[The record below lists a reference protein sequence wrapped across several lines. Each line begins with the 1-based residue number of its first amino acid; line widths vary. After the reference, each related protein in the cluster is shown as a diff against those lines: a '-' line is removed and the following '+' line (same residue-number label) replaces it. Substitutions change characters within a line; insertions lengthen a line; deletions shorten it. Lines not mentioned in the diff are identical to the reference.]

1 MVFRRFVEVGRVI
14 IVNYGPLVG
23 KLAVIVDILTTTKVV
38 IQGLKGG
45 VKRQELSLR
54 RVTLTDYK
62 LDIKRGAKEAEVFK
76 AIEDFK
82 LEDKFKTSIY
92 YKKNEIRQKRSNLT
106 DFDRFKV
113 MRLRQKRAVLRHL
126 AAKGV
131 KKPAGGKGGK
141 PDKKDKK
148 EKKEKKEKKK

>member
-1 MVFRRFVEVGRVI
+1 MVFKRFVEVGRVI
-14 IVNYGPLVG
+14 VVNYGPLTG
-23 KLAVIVDILTTTKVV
+23 KLAVIVDILTTTKVI

-45 VKRQELSLR
+45 VRRQELSLR

-62 LDIKRGAKEAEVFK
+62 IDIKRGAKREEVFK
-76 AIEDFK
+76 AIEDYK
-82 LEDKFKTSIY
+82 LDEKL
-92 YKKNEIRQKRSNLT
+92 KKSSFTKKVALREKRANLT

-141 PDKKDKK
+141 PHKKDKK

>member
-1 MVFRRFVEVGRVI
+1 MVFKRFVEVGRVI
-14 IVNYGPLVG
+14 IINYGPLTG
-23 KLAVIVDILTTTKVV
+23 KLAVIVDILTTTKVIV
-38 IQGLKGG
+38 QGLKGG

-62 LDIKRGAKEAEVFK
+62 IDIKRGAKRAEVLK

-82 LEDKFKTSIY
+82 LEEKFKKSNFA
-92 YKKNEIRQKRSNLT
+92 KKNEIRQKRANLT

-126 AAKGV
+126 AC
-131 KKPAGGKGGK
+131 KKKKGGK
-141 PDKKDKK
+141 EGKKG
-148 EKKEKKEKKK
+148 EKKEKKK

>member
-14 IVNYGPLVG
+14 IVNYGPLCG
-23 KLAVIVDILTTTKVV
+23 KLAVIVDILTTTKVL

-62 LDIKRGAKEAEVFK
+62 LDIKRGAKQAEVYK
-76 AIEDFK
+76 AIDDFK
-82 LEDKFKTSIY
+82 LEDKFKTSTH
-92 YKKNEIRQKRSNLT
+92 YKKNEIRQKRANLT

-113 MRLRQKRAVLRHL
+113 MRLRQKRSVLRHK
-126 AAKGV
+126 AVKGI
-131 KKPAGGKGGK
+131 KNNNAGK
-141 PDKKDKK
+141 KK
-148 EKKEKKEKKK
+148 EKKAGKK

>member
-23 KLAVIVDILTTTKVV
+23 KLAVIVDILTTTKVL

-76 AIEDFK
+76 AIDDFK
-82 LEDKFKTSIY
+82 LEDKFKTSTY
-92 YKKNEIRQKRSNLT
+92 YKKNEIRQKRANLT

-113 MRLRQKRAVLRHL
+113 MRLRQKRTILRHK
-126 AAKGV
+126 AVKGI
-131 KKPAGGKGGK
+131 KNKPAPK
-141 PDKKDKK
+141 KK
-148 EKKEKKEKKK
+148 EKKAGKK

>member
-82 LEDKFKTSIY
+82 LEDKFKTSTY
-92 YKKNEIRQKRSNLT
+92 YKKNEIRQKRANLT

-113 MRLRQKRAVLRHL
+113 MRLRQKRSVLRHKACKGIKGK
-126 AAKGV
+126 AAPK
-131 KKPAGGKGGK
+131 
-141 PDKKDKK
+141 KK
-148 EKKEKKEKKK
+148 EKAGKK

>member
-82 LEDKFKTSIY
+82 LEDKFKTSTY
-92 YKKNEIRQKRSNLT
+92 YKKNEIRQKRANLT

-113 MRLRQKRAVLRHL
+113 MRLRQKRSVLRHK
-126 AAKGV
+126 ACIGIKG
-131 KKPAGGKGGK
+131 
-141 PDKKDKK
+141 KDAPKKK
-148 EKKEKKEKKK
+148 EKAGKK

>member
-23 KLAVIVDILTTTKVV
+23 KLAVIVDILTTTKAL

-45 VKRQELSLR
+45 IKRQEISLR

-62 LDIKRGAKEAEVFK
+62 LDIKRGAKEAEVYK
-76 AIEDFK
+76 AIEAFK
-82 LEDKFKTSIY
+82 LEDKFKTSTY
-92 YKKNEIRQKRSNLT
+92 YKKNEIRQKRANLT

-113 MRLRQKRAVLRHL
+113 MRLRQKRAALRH
-126 AAKGV
+126 AATKGL
-131 KKPAGGKGGK
+131 KKSE
-141 PDKKDKK
+141 DKK
-148 EKKEKKEKKK
+148 EKKPKKK

>member
-23 KLAVIVDILTTTKVV
+23 KLAVIVDILTKTKVL

-62 LDIKRGAKEAEVFK
+62 LDIKRGAKQAEVYK
-76 AIEDFK
+76 AIDDFK
-82 LEDKFKTSIY
+82 LEDKFKTSTH
-92 YKKNEIRQKRSNLT
+92 YKKNEIRQKRANLT

-113 MRLRQKRAVLRHL
+113 MRLRQKRSVLRHK
-126 AAKGV
+126 AVKGI
-131 KKPAGGKGGK
+131 KNNNAGK
-141 PDKKDKK
+141 KK
-148 EKKEKKEKKK
+148 EKKAGKK

>member
-1 MVFRRFVEVGRVI
+1 MVFKRFVEVGRVI
-14 IVNYGPLVG
+14 VVNYGPLTG
-23 KLAVIVDILTTTKVV
+23 KLAIIVDILTTTKVI

-45 VKRQELSLR
+45 VRRQELSLR

-62 LDIKRGAKEAEVFK
+62 IDIKRGAKREEVFK
-76 AIEDFK
+76 AIEDYK
-82 LEDKFKTSIY
+82 LEEKFKKSNMA
-92 YKKNEIRQKRSNLT
+92 KKVALREKRANLT

-113 MRLRQKRAVLRHL
+113 MRLRQKRAVLRHM

-131 KKPAGGKGGK
+131 KIPAKGKGK
-141 PDKKDKK
+141 PDKK